1 MIRSQEN
8 HLIAALFSVPV
19 KTTGSDAVIIS
30 KFLYLKRI
38 QSASEYNQNITISHM
53 YLFLL
58 SIIFYSQLV
67 SRNHL

>member
-1 MIRSQEN
+1 MIQSQGN

-19 KTTGSDAVIIS
+19 KTTETDAVIIS
-30 KFLYLKRI
+30 KLLYLKRI
-38 QSASEYNQNITISHM
+38 QIVSEYNRKITISHI

-67 SRNHL
+67 SRNRL